1 MRKEAVRYW
10 DEIAAQHLPAV
21 RDAMLAG
28 FRSERAF
35 DESGRVDAR
44 HLLLPFFSRS
54 DRVLDVGCGIARLLK
69 WVAPHCREAIG
80 LDVSAG
86 LLRIARERLAGLS
99 NVRVK
104 QLPRSLAFP
113 IATGTIDFAYYYH
126 VSLHVDREDNLRIL
140 QELRRCLGPRGRAL
154 VQFSLIEHPDLRE
167 DLVHWAQQRDRAELA
182 ASYFT
187 ESEAAIFLALAKL
200 HPQLRLFIPG
210 EFVAVV
216 TRRDGRALGE
226 MPRVLLPTEE
236 GGRPAPRHARS
247 RHPAKRS
254 REGA

>member
-10 DEIAAQHLPAV
+10 DEIAAQGLPAV

-69 WVAPHCREAIG
+69 WVAPNCREAIG

-99 NVRVK
+99 NVRVAK
-104 QLPRSLAFP
+104 LPRSLAFP
-113 IATGTIDFAYYYH
+113 IATGTIGFAYYYH

-140 QELRRCLGPRGRAL
+140 QELRRCLRPRGRAL
-154 VQFSLIEHPDLRE
+154 VQFSLIEHPDLRD
-167 DLVHWAQQRDRAELA
+167 DLACWARQRDRAELT

-187 ESEAAIFLALAKL
+187 ESEAKIFLELAKL

-226 MPRVLLPTEE
+226 MPRVLLHTEQGE
-236 GGRPAPRHARS
+236 GRPR
-247 RHPAKRS
+247 AKR
-254 REGA
+254 RGRAR

>member
-10 DEIAAQHLPAV
+10 DEIAAQGLPAV

-69 WVAPHCREAIG
+69 WVAPNCREAIG

-99 NVRVK
+99 NVRVAK
-104 QLPRSLAFP
+104 LPRSLAFP
-113 IATGTIDFAYYYH
+113 IPTGTIGFAYYYH

-140 QELRRCLGPRGRAL
+140 QELRRCLRPRGRAL
-154 VQFSLIEHPDLRE
+154 VQFSLIEHPDLRD
-167 DLVHWAQQRDRAELA
+167 DLACWARQRDRAELT

-187 ESEAAIFLALAKL
+187 ESEAKIFLELAKL

-226 MPRVLLPTEE
+226 MPRVLLHTEQGE
-236 GGRPAPRHARS
+236 GRPR
-247 RHPAKRS
+247 AKR
-254 REGA
+254 RGRAR